1 MMPFSRQME
10 VLVEQ
15 GYGQAAAQAKVA
27 HDAILLAMDVCGFKR
42 HSTVKGGIVMSHVT
56 NDIRRTTMD
65 MDIAFVHRSISDVS
79 IVRFVR
85 KLNCLPKVRIS
96 IFGTIGELLHEDYRG
111 KRLYLDVTDGS
122 IPTPIRMKLDIG
134 VHTHSDIEQ
143 IDFSFSLADGT
154 TSADLL
160 ANPTEQIFAEKLL
173 SLLRHRRLSRRPKD
187 IFDIFYLCDVVDID
201 KLRVC
206 LDSFIFSSRRI
217 HPSSIRE
224 IVDVLKDV
232 FSSQQFMR
240 RLASAKANWVQIDPN
255 AATKRII
262 DFLESLT

>member
-1 MMPFSRQME
+1 MRPFAKQIES
-10 VLVEQ
+10 LVGL

-27 HDAILLAMDVCGFKR
+27 HDTVLRAMAASGFKQS
-42 HSTVKGGIVMSHVT
+42 STIKGGVVMSHVT
-56 NDIRRTTMD
+56 NDIRRSTMD
-65 MDIAFVHRSISDVS
+65 MDIAFVHRSISDLS

-134 VHTHSDIEQ
+134 VHVHNDIEQ
-143 IDFSFSLADGT
+143 IDFSFSMADGT
-154 TSADLL
+154 ECANLL
-160 ANPTEQIFAEKLL
+160 ANPNEQIFAEKLL

-187 IFDIFYLCDVVDID
+187 IFDLYYLCDKVDAA

-206 LDSFIFSSRRI
+206 LDLLIYSNRRI
-217 HPSSIRE
+217 EPTNICEVISILR
-224 IVDVLKDV
+224 DV
-232 FSSQQFMR
+232 FASRQFMR
-240 RLASAKANWVQIDPN
+240 RLASVRANWLQIDPIK
-255 AATKRII
+255 ATARIMQ
-262 DFLESLT
+262 FLESL